1 MKYKLPSLNALRA
14 AETVGRYGS
23 ISGAATELHVS
34 PGAISRHISQLEG
47 YFGCKLFTRHAKGLS
62 LTEVGR
68 TYVEHLSEAFSL
80 IDDASAQIL
89 RDGER
94 KRLVIRALG
103 AFSTEWLLPRI
114 AQFELEHPE
123 FDVSVR
129 AQLSGV
135 DFDTDDADVGIIGSF
150 HKPPAVEFEALYT
163 PYLTPIVTPELV
175 KSSLAIESVE
185 DLNRFRL
192 LHATYLQPTWEEWLA
207 RVAPEANVD
216 CSGGYWLERSTQ
228 VHHAVHQGAGVGLG
242 EFFLIADELVHGTLV
257 APLKTLVQ
265 SPHTVY
271 LVWPRLRRPR
281 PEVSWFRD
289 WLTAEVANTQER
301 LDRELPQ
308 FERIAIND

>member
-1 MKYKLPSLNALRA
+1 MKYRLPSLNALRA
-14 AETVGRYGS
+14 VETVGRHGS

-34 PGAISRHISQLEG
+34 PGAISRHITLLEG

-68 TYVEHLSEAFSL
+68 TYVDKLSEAFSL
-80 IDDASAQIL
+80 IDDASAEIL

-123 FDVSVR
+123 FDVTLR

-150 HKPPAVEFEALYT
+150 HEPSGVEFEALYT
-163 PYLTPIVTPELV
+163 PYLTPIVTPEIV
-175 KSSLAIESVE
+175 KRSLCIENVE
-185 DLNRFRL
+185 DLKRFRL
-192 LHATYLQPTWEEWLA
+192 LHATHLRPTWEEWLT
-207 RVAPEANVD
+207 RVAPEARVD
-216 CSGGYWLERSTQ
+216 ASEGYWLERSTQ

-242 EFFLIADELVHGTLV
+242 EFFLVADELISGSLI
-257 APLKTLVQ
+257 APLNTLVQ

-271 LVWPRLRRPR
+271 IVWPKLRTPK
-281 PEVSWFRD
+281 PEVEWFRD
-289 WLTAEVANTQER
+289 WLTAEVERTQNR
-301 LDRELPQ
+301 LNRELPE
-308 FERIAIND
+308 FERITITD